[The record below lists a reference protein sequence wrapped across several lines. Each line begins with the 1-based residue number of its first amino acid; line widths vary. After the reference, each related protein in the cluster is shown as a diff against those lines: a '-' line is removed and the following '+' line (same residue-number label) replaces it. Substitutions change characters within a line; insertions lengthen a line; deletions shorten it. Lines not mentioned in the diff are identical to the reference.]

1 MKTNDDNLLK
11 NLMIEFNRYANY
23 MASIKSFNDFLL
35 SKQDIENGK
44 REDWSAINEAL
55 KRMRKTDRG
64 KYYLTYD
71 CELTDPIRYPENI
84 EEHKASIFQFGCY
97 NSMPRNDRDDEMKI
111 SWDTHNNFLYNLYVY
126 AMVHVIALNLR
137 IIKGDNDWEIDEQYR
152 TASKAIKYL
161 LEKTTEKQIQS
172 DKLSESYKPIECL
185 MEVEYPEPEF
195 LFGHWVEIIKRTP
208 KVNATAK
215 EMLEWI
221 GVAKKLEMKQ
231 NQRNGRENLEPIAE
245 EVQIKLSKIQEYKD
259 ELDKIYQEGCN
270 EEKKLEKEEKE
281 VPNKVY
287 DYSVNFKFFLFVAIV
302 SYVLAGIRIFGSRD
316 SSSYI
321 VYFIFFPSVFGVIY
335 YFIKGFYYKRFYKQ
349 IITKKRHESYEKRE
363 RREEEL
369 RRAIELLEKM
379 IFMNNRNETEED
391 VIKLYKF
398 MKKNNPNT
406 TEEIDKI
413 MEEFTSYIK
422 VADTKNGHA
431 SSNKNKFTQD
441 EKYSL
446 IIMEEYSRKEKL
458 GVIMATLLLVGSVI
472 LGYTTIVYLI
482 VALVASYGIYKAY
495 KTNKQINANRVLF
508 EENKS
513 IKSRIEKYIKT
524 VCNHNIDMPFYG
536 FSKVS
541 DKVVDEI
548 YHFFKDRKTEIEIS
562 MRTVKDSDVPYDEM
576 DEESLCCAVEK
587 SKEYDK
593 LEKNGFSELQKI
605 KAYGSVLERI

>member
-1 MKTNDDNLLK
+1 MDTKQLK
-11 NLMIEFNRYANY
+11 QKLIKKHSYYANY
-23 MASIKSFNDFLL
+23 CNTMKNYSDFLL
-35 SKQDIENGK
+35 SKKEVESGTHEDLALINNVLTKVLNSKRGRPYFSDNGELK
-44 REDWSAINEAL
+44 KVIRGRE
-55 KRMRKTDRG
+55 T
-64 KYYLTYD
+64 
-71 CELTDPIRYPENI
+71 I
-84 EEHKASIFQFGCY
+84 EEYKASILKFGCVEAT
-97 NSMPRNDRDDEMKI
+97 PRNSKEEEI
-111 SWDTHNNFLYNLYVY
+111 QINYYYNAFVY
-126 AMVHVIALNLR
+126 AMTSIIGLVLFVDKDDKKKWDKEYAYVKKSIDYLEQISQELYGNDFR
-137 IIKGDNDWEIDEQYR
+137 ISPKWQYIKELCIVKRDKPVVYFGVQHIFTHY
-152 TASKAIKYL
+152 YP
-161 LEKTTEKQIQS
+161 KTNPT
-172 DKLSESYKPIECL
+172 
-185 MEVEYPEPEF
+185 VE
-195 LFGHWVEIIKRTP
+195 
-208 KVNATAK
+208 
-215 EMLEWI
+215 EMLGWMDIADEI
-221 GVAKKLEMKQ
+221 LKIEREFDSKCSQDEKIQRERNKKL
-231 NQRNGRENLEPIAE
+231 
-245 EVQIKLSKIQEYKD
+245 QEYKD

-281 VPNKVY
+281 VPNKVH

-321 VYFIFFPSVFGVIY
+321 VYFIFIPSVFGVIY
-335 YFIKGFYYKRFYKQ
+335 YFVKGFYYKRFYKQ

-413 MEEFTSYIK
+413 IEEFTSYIK
-422 VADTKNGHA
+422 VADTKNRNA
-431 SSNKNKFTQD
+431 SSNNKNKFIQN

-446 IIMEEYSRKEKL
+446 IMEEYSRKEKL
-458 GVIMATLLLVGSVI
+458 GVIMATLLIVGSVI

-513 IKSRIEKYIKT
+513 IKARIEKNIKT
-524 VCNHNIDMPFYG
+524 VCNHNIDVPFYG
-536 FSKVS
+536 FTKVS
-541 DKVVDEI
+541 DNVIDEI

-576 DEESLCCAVEK
+576 DDESLCYAVEK

-593 LEKNGFSELQKI
+593 LEKDGFSELQKI